1 MTPTDWQ
8 MLALTFGL
16 ASLAVLLALPFATAL
31 AWLLARKEWP
41 GKTLA
46 ETLAMLPMVMPPV
59 ATGLI
64 LLKLFGKTGAIGS
77 WLSSFGIEIIFTWK
91 AVVLALAVMA
101 FPLLVRTLRTAF
113 EDVPAHLEAAALSLG
128 GGRFNVFRKITLPLA
143 KRGII
148 AGILLAFARA
158 IGEFGAT
165 IMVAGFIPG
174 ITETLSLSIYR
185 SVQTG
190 DDSRALTLVAI
201 SALIAFAAVFIS
213 SKISPRRVK

>member
-1 MTPTDWQ
+1 
-8 MLALTFGL
+8 MLALTLAL
-16 ASLAVLLALPFATAL
+16 ASLAVLLALPLATAL
-31 AWLLARKEWP
+31 AWLLARKDWP
-41 GKTLA
+41 GKTLIEA
-46 ETLAMLPMVMPPV
+46 LAMLPLVMPPV

-64 LLKLFGKTGAIGS
+64 LLKLFGKTGPIGS
-77 WLSSFGIEIIFTWK
+77 WLSATLGIEVIFTWK

-101 FPLLVRTLRTAF
+101 FPLLLRSLRTAF
-113 EDVPAHLEAAALSLG
+113 EDVPPHLEAAARSLG
-128 GGRFNVFRKITLPLA
+128 ATAPHVFWRITLPLA
-143 KRGII
+143 KRGIT

-174 ITETLSLSIYR
+174 LTETLSLSIYR

-190 DDSRALTLVAI
+190 EDSRALTLVAI

-213 SKISPRRVK
+213 AKISPRPVR

>member
-1 MTPTDWQ
+1 
-8 MLALTFGL
+8 
-16 ASLAVLLALPFATAL
+16 
-31 AWLLARKEWP
+31 
-41 GKTLA
+41 
-46 ETLAMLPMVMPPV
+46 
-59 ATGLI
+59 
-64 LLKLFGKTGAIGS
+64 
-77 WLSSFGIEIIFTWK
+77 
-91 AVVLALAVMA
+91 MA

>member
-64 LLKLFGKTGAIGS
+64 LLKLFGKTGAIGL
-77 WLSSFGIEIIFTWK
+77 WLSSFGIQIIFTWK